1 MITAL
6 TPVPF
11 ENVELLLVEP
21 DEVRADELETLLASV
36 LDQRCRVDRAR
47 SGDQAIAMLRNREY
61 QVILGEAALPGAMSG
76 VDMFRQAREAQ
87 PDAVRILLAEH
98 MERARLLDAI
108 NMARVYRFFP
118 RPWTSVDLEHCLRNA
133 LSWRHNG
140 RAMRLLLE
148 EQRRSHMALVESLSA
163 LERTQQQMIHVERL
177 ATVGRLSTGIVH
189 EVRNQL
195 TALMG
200 IFSTLRHADGPS
212 AAPAEQG
219 YRIVKQLTA
228 QIQSIQAFAR
238 AGGWSY
244 DMADVALG
252 EILEQV
258 SALYELERGDHGLLM
273 GARPDIRDHV
283 VHVDI
288 DKLSHAI
295 LAVVR
300 AGQDTHKCAVRV
312 RAELLEEDVAFEFA
326 LGSISDKSGER
337 PGDPELTEEDPLRT
351 VAQMI
356 VEAHGGSLRIHHV
369 TMERRYADLRIPREP
384 GAS

>member
-6 TPVPF
+6 TPVPI

-21 DEVRADELETLLASV
+21 DEACADELEALLGAV

-47 SGDQAIAMLRNREY
+47 SGDQALAMLGRREY
-61 QVILGEAALPGAMSG
+61 QVILGEAELPGALSG
-76 VDMFRQAREAQ
+76 VALFQQARQAQ
-87 PDAVRILLAEH
+87 PDAVRILLAER

-108 NMARVYRFFP
+108 NSARVYRFFP
-118 RPWTSVDLEHCLRNA
+118 RPWTIVDLELCLRNA

-148 EQRRSHMALVESLSA
+148 EQRRSHDALIASLAA

-200 IFSTLRHADGPS
+200 IFSSLRHAEGPS
-212 AAPAEQG
+212 AVPAEQG
-219 YRIVKQLTA
+219 YRIVKQLTG

-238 AGGWSY
+238 ASGWAY
-244 DMADVALG
+244 EMTDVGLG
-252 EILEQV
+252 EILDQV
-258 SALYELERGDHGLLM
+258 SALYDLERGDHGLLL
-273 GARPDIRDHV
+273 GARPTIRAHV

-288 DKLSHAI
+288 AKLAHAI
-295 LAVVR
+295 LAIVR
-300 AGQDTHKCAVRV
+300 AGQDAHRCSVRL
-312 RAELLEEDVAFEFA
+312 RARLLEEEVAFEFA
-326 LGSISDKSGER
+326 LGSIGTASDELGTATLSG
-337 PGDPELTEEDPLRT
+337 DDPLRA

-356 VEAHGGSLRIHHV
+356 VEAHGGALRVHRV
-369 TMERRYADLRIPREP
+369 TEQRCYAELRIPRGES
-384 GAS
+384 A